1 MKNVDKPSTLKS
13 ARTLHITYRLPISR
27 TSKFWKGLEEGK
39 IYATK
44 CQKCGKLHFPPV
56 ADCGNCGSSNLKWT
70 ELDGEGEIETFTQVV
85 VKPASFSEESDYIVA
100 IAGLKEDVRALAW
113 LVGVERE
120 DVQVGMKVRLV
131 AKVTSDGLVSYQFI
145 PIQKR
150 VR

>member
-1 MKNVDKPSTLKS
+1 VDKPSTLKS

-27 TSKFWKGLEEGK
+27 TSKFWQGLKEGK

-56 ADCGNCGSSNLKWT
+56 ADCGDCGSSNLKWT
-70 ELDGEGEIETFTQVV
+70 ELNGEGKIETFTQIV
-85 VKPASFSEESDYIVA
+85 VKPASFSEEADYIVA
-100 IAGLKEDVRALAW
+100 IGRLREGVRALAW

-131 AKVTSDGLVSYQFI
+131 AKVTSDERVSYEFI
-145 PIQKR
+145 P
-150 VR
+150 V

>member
-1 MKNVDKPSTLKS
+1 MKNVNKPSTLKS

-27 TSKFWKGLEEGK
+27 TSKFWQGLKEGK

-56 ADCGNCGSSNLKWT
+56 ADCGDCGSSNLKWI
-70 ELDGEGEIETFTQVV
+70 ELDGEGEIETFTQIV

-100 IAGLKEDVRALAW
+100 IARLKEGVRALAW

-131 AKVTSDGLVSYQFI
+131 AKVTSDERVGYEFI
-145 PIQKR
+145 PI
-150 VR
+150 

>member
-1 MKNVDKPSTLKS
+1 VDKPSTLKS
-13 ARTLHITYRLPISR
+13 ARTLHLTYNLPISR
-27 TSKFWKGLEEGK
+27 TSKFWQGLKEGK

-56 ADCGNCGSSNLKWT
+56 ADCGECGSSNLKWT
-70 ELDGEGEIETFTQVV
+70 ELDGEGEIETFSQIV

-100 IAGLKEDVRALAW
+100 IARLKEGVRALAW

-131 AKVTSDGLVSYQFI
+131 AKVTSDERVGYEFI
-145 PIQKR
+145 PI
-150 VR
+150 

>member
-1 MKNVDKPSTLKS
+1 VDKPSTLKS
-13 ARTLHITYRLPISR
+13 ARTLHLTYNLPISR
-27 TSKFWKGLEEGK
+27 TSKFWQGLKEGK

-56 ADCGNCGSSNLKWT
+56 ADCGDCGSSNLKWT
-70 ELDGEGEIETFTQVV
+70 ELDGEGEIETFTQIV

-100 IAGLKEDVRALAW
+100 IARLREGVRALAW

-131 AKVTSDGLVSYQFI
+131 AKVTSDERVGYEFI
-145 PIQKR
+145 PI
-150 VR
+150 